1 MGLPPGV
8 EPSRVHRYRVAETF
22 DAPKS
27 AGYVFGLQVVEAPDR
42 DGQTVR
48 DPDLLPIALSDMD
61 GLRRPAPVATERLG
75 VVSQV

>member
-1 MGLPPGV
+1 M
-8 EPSRVHRYRVAETF
+8 S
-22 DAPKS
+22 
-27 AGYVFGLQVVEAPDR
+27 YVFGLQVVESPDR